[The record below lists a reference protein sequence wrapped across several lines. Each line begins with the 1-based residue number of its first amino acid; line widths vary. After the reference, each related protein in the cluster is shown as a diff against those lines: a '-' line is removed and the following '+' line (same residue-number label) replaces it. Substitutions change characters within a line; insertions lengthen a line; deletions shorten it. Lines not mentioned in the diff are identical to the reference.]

1 MGDKQKSPFTTDDY
15 NSGDGMITYIWGPA
29 MWLFLHTTS
38 FNYPVIPS
46 ESDKKHYYKFF
57 KNLQNILPCRYCRE
71 NYAENI
77 KKIHK
82 LTYGVM
88 KNRETLSRW
97 VFELHEII
105 NERLGKKSGL
115 SYEDVRDRYEHFR
128 SRCLLDPEEI
138 IKGEKGMK
146 GEKEKG
152 MKGEKEKGMKG
163 EKEKGCTDSLYGL
176 KSKCVINII
185 PRNNRSNSFK
195 MDPKC
200 IIKKGKNKL

>member
-46 ESDKKHYYKFF
+46 ESDKKYYYKFF

-128 SRCLLDPEEI
+128 SRCLLDPE
-138 IKGEKGMK
+138 KVMK
-146 GEKEKG
+146 GEKVIKE
-152 MKGEKEKGMKG
+152 EKEK
-163 EKEKGCTDSLYGL
+163 KEKGCTESLYGL

-200 IIKKGKNKL
+200 IIKKGKK